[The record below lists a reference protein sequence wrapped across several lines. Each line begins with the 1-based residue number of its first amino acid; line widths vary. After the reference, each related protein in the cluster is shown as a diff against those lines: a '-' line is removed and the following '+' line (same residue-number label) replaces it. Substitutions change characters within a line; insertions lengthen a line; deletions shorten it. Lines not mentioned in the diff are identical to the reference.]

1 MLLLGCLCLAV
12 TNGLALAI
20 PWLLKGAVDTLGHA
34 GSAVGGVDA
43 AYRLVI
49 RNAGLIAVLAI
60 TQAVIRIGSRVLI
73 FNAGRNIEYTLRRDL
88 FSHLLRMDAGFYRQ
102 RPTGD
107 IMSRLTNDLGAV
119 RLLFGPGILNLVN
132 TVLVYATGV
141 WLLLSLSPRLTLI
154 ALVPYPA
161 LVLGGRAFSKAMF
174 HASRDLQDQLGKMST
189 AIQED
194 LAGINVVKT
203 YGLEAQRHAIFH
215 RLNGKYLQRSLS
227 LVRARGVLGP
237 LFAVIGGLGTLI
249 VLWAGG
255 REVIA
260 GRLSV
265 GGLVAFNAYLVYLS
279 WPTVALGFIL
289 SIWQRGVA
297 GWVRVQELLSSVSE
311 IRDRGGDGAGADA
324 QLPPAALTPS
334 IEARGLTLARGERK
348 VLDDV
353 SFALPAGGT
362 LALVGP
368 TGSGKTTLVDTIP
381 RLQEVPAGTLFIGG
395 RDVRAIPLRQLR
407 SLVAYAPQ
415 EAFLFSATVA
425 ENIAFGRGGT
435 DVPEGEVRAAAEAAG
450 LGQDVSALPDGYDT
464 LVGERGITLSG
475 GQRQRVALARALCA
489 DPHILILDD
498 SLSSVDANT
507 EREIL
512 TRLRPILRG
521 RTSILVSHRV
531 AAVKD
536 ADQILFL
543 DDGRVAERGTH
554 RELLASGGLYAQ
566 LYREQ
571 LAAEALEQAAS

>member
-1 MLLLGCLCLAV
+1 
-12 TNGLALAI
+12 
-20 PWLLKGAVDTLGHA
+20 
-34 GSAVGGVDA
+34 
-43 AYRLVI
+43 
-49 RNAGLIAVLAI
+49 
-60 TQAVIRIGSRVLI
+60 
-73 FNAGRNIEYTLRRDL
+73 
-88 FSHLLRMDAGFYRQ
+88 
-102 RPTGD
+102 
-107 IMSRLTNDLGAV
+107 
-119 RLLFGPGILNLVN
+119 
-132 TVLVYATGV
+132 
-141 WLLLSLSPRLTLI
+141 
-154 ALVPYPA
+154 
-161 LVLGGRAFSKAMF
+161 
-174 HASRDLQDQLGKMST
+174 
-189 AIQED
+189 
-194 LAGINVVKT
+194 
-203 YGLEAQRHAIFH
+203 
-215 RLNGKYLQRSLS
+215 
-227 LVRARGVLGP
+227 
-237 LFAVIGGLGTLI
+237 
-249 VLWAGG
+249 
-255 REVIA
+255 
-260 GRLSV
+260 
-265 GGLVAFNAYLVYLS
+265 
-279 WPTVALGFIL
+279 
-289 SIWQRGVA
+289 
-297 GWVRVQELLSSVSE
+297 VRVRELLASVSE
-311 IRDRGGDGAGADA
+311 IRDRGDRAGAA
-324 QLPPAALTPS
+324 SQALQGTLTPS

-348 VLDDV
+348 VLDDI

-425 ENIAFGRGGT
+425 ENIAFGRGGA
-435 DVPEGEVRAAAEAAG
+435 DVPDVEVRAAAEAAG

-507 EREIL
+507 ERDIL